1 MKTTN
6 EWSMKAQWYA
16 RWLNHVTWQSAEL
29 VTPYGYGAIELFR
42 MNPKNKPAK
51 HLLRAGFIWQ
61 GREYQMRQEQAKP
74 FTRKGAVRIVN
85 RWIREKE
92 RREG

>member
-16 RWLNHVTWQSAEL
+16 RWCKHDGWESAVL
-29 VTPYGYGAIELFR
+29 ATPHGYATVLLDRLGW
-42 MNPKNKPAK
+42 KNKPGK
-51 HLLRAGFIWQ
+51 YLLLARFIWQ
-61 GREYQMRQEQAKP
+61 GREYQLRREQAKP

-85 RWIREKE
+85 RWIREKV
-92 RREG
+92 GVKT